1 MGTTIFVVLLSD
13 GEGDGSG
20 PGLEEFVPG
29 PEDPGVGGKGEF
41 DELEDGLPGGGR
53 ITDDGPGEATGLEF
67 EGGLESGEPPGLEDD
82 GGEPDG
88 EDEGEFGPGGSSGVE
103 ADGLGVEAG
112 ENGDGGLDET
122 MELMEMVEL
131 RKKDQELGKKAME
144 TEMDQTLVQMV
155 KKKEKAMGILITR
168 ITSTYHKDED
178 TKLQLNSDRLNCI
191 TPQNLSRR

>member
-1 MGTTIFVVLLSD
+1 MQVSDHIKSPASRLRFLRQARPKQQVRSNPSPASDATMGTTIFVVLLSD

-112 ENGDGGLDET
+112 ENGDGGVLERGAGPDVGV
-122 MELMEMVEL
+122 VE
-131 RKKDQELGKKAME
+131 
-144 TEMDQTLVQMV
+144 
-155 KKKEKAMGILITR
+155 KEG
-168 ITSTYHKDED
+168 DGD
-178 TKLQLNSDRLNCI
+178 
-191 TPQNLSRR
+191 

>member
-88 EDEGEFGPGGSSGVE
+88 EDEDGPEVGRD
-103 ADGLGVEAG
+103 DGA
-112 ENGDGGLDET
+112 NGDGG
-122 MELMEMVEL
+122 VEEEGPGAGEEG
-131 RKKDQELGKKAME
+131 DG
-144 TEMDQTLVQMV
+144 D
-155 KKKEKAMGILITR
+155 
-168 ITSTYHKDED
+168 
-178 TKLQLNSDRLNCI
+178 
-191 TPQNLSRR
+191 